1 MDCIFL
7 LYIFEGKIEVVKIQ
21 EFAIRVLWKVSFH
34 SKENR
39 EHELEHEF

>member
-1 MDCIFL
+1 MDCVFL
-7 LYIFEGKIEVVKIQ
+7 LYIFKGKIEVVKIE